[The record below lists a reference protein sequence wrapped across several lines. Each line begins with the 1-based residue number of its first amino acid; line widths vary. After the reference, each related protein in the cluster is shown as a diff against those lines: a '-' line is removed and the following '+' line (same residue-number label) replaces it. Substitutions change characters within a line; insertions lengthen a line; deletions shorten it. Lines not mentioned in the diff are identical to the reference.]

1 MGLILL
7 GLAQSALILLG
18 IGIVSSRFKAGT
30 GLGELGA
37 GITSLVAAPLTGTG
51 TGLSS
56 LAGGIRDISETFGD
70 LGRGLGT
77 LFENIPALPPQ
88 QEAPRLPRTTPPTAL
103 PTLPSVPTIRPAT
116 LITNSSSDLAAG
128 GGIRVPTPTIIGPV
142 LTQPVIIGPGPT
154 LPGFT
159 PKPTSLPVNI
169 YTRNRDIV
177 ML

>member
-30 GLGELGA
+30 GLQELGT

-56 LAGGIRDISETFGD
+56 LAGGIRDVSETFGD

-77 LFENIPALPPQ
+77 LFENIPSLPPGPPRPPAIGGPPVVALPM
-88 QEAPRLPRTTPPTAL
+88 
-103 PTLPSVPTIRPAT
+103 LPSVPTIRPAT
-116 LITNSSSDLAAG
+116 LITNSSGDLATG
-128 GGIRVPTPTIIGPV
+128 GGIRVPIGR
-142 LTQPVIIGPGPT
+142 TQPVI
-154 LPGFT
+154 LPAVLPSFT
-159 PKPTSLPVNI
+159 PPPVNTRPTTI
-169 YTRNRDIV
+169 YSRNRDIV

>member
-56 LAGGIRDISETFGD
+56 LAGGIRDVSETFGD
-70 LGRGLGT
+70 LGRGLSE
-77 LFENIPALPPQ
+77 LFGAIPKLPPTIPGDENGQ
-88 QEAPRLPRTTPPTAL
+88 QLESLPVL
-103 PTLPSVPTIRPAT
+103 PTLPSIRPAT
-116 LITNSSSDLAAG
+116 LITNSSGDLDTG
-128 GGIRVPTPTIIGPV
+128 GGLRVPQPSGPALQELIGLRSQFPRSSPEAQYWNTV
-142 LTQPVIIGPGPT
+142 INKLTQPGGYNV
-154 LPGFT
+154 
-159 PKPTSLPVNI
+159 
-169 YTRNRDIV
+169 
-177 ML
+177 